1 LRNSQLAQLKK
12 QRHEMFAQELVLAAR
27 TGATNGQAYT
37 RAGYTSNGKAAE
49 ASAARMLADAK
60 NGIAK
65 RVREIIGNGAKRAEV
80 TVETLLDRLERNIT
94 NADAA
99 GNHGAVNGAVKI
111 MADLRGLL
119 VNKVEVGGPG
129 EFAQCQS
136 FDDVVDAML
145 SEMSPQDALEL
156 LGEFRQKVEERAASQ
171 ATLVPELP
179 ARRSNEAAEG
189 LALFRSRPKVRRN

>member
-1 LRNSQLAQLKK
+1 LPQLKK

-80 TVETLLDRLERNIT
+80 TVASLLGELEDARSGAT
-94 NADAA
+94 NAEQFAA
-99 GNHGAVNGAVKI
+99 ATGAIVAKAKLKGLMIDKVAVGS
-111 MADLRGLL
+111 A
-119 VNKVEVGGPG
+119 N
-129 EFAQCQS
+129 EFANCENVQ
-136 FDDVVDAML
+136 DVVDAL
-145 SEMSPQDALEL
+145 LAEQSPSEALEL
-156 LGEFRQKVEERAASQ
+156 LDTFRKLIEERAARQ
-171 ATLVPELP
+171 ATLVPEAP
-179 ARRSNEAAEG
+179 AARRSNEAAEG
-189 LALFRSRPKVRRN
+189 LALFRSRPKASRN